1 MNESEIHRIICI
13 SDFIASIVNSFK
25 SKFISKYMYRGI
37 IKFVCNDCGNKFK
50 APDIE
55 WGATIYSVPQPCP
68 KCGGMH
74 TRPDRS
80 LNFLVLLDYFTY
92 KRLWKEIDKNK
103 RSE

>member
-25 SKFISKYMYRGI
+25 SKFISEYMYRGI

-55 WGATIYSVPQPCP
+55 WLATIYSVPQPCP

-74 TRPDRS
+74 TRPDRC
-80 LNFLVLLDYFTY
+80 LNILGLSDYFIY

>member
-1 MNESEIHRIICI
+1 MCLLR
-13 SDFIASIVNSFK
+13 K
-25 SKFISKYMYRGI
+25 SKSLDNSYYNLFIKKMYRGI

-55 WGATIYSVPQPCP
+55 WNATGYSVPQPCP

-74 TRPDRS
+74 TKPARFF
-80 LNFLVLLDYFTY
+80 NFLSLLENFTY

-103 RSE
+103 KK

>member
-1 MNESEIHRIICI
+1 MVR
-13 SDFIASIVNSFK
+13 V
-25 SKFISKYMYRGI
+25 I

-55 WGATIYSVPQPCP
+55 WLATIYSVPQPCP

-74 TRPDRS
+74 TRPDRC
-80 LNFLVLLDYFTY
+80 LNILGLSDYFIY

>member
-1 MNESEIHRIICI
+1 
-13 SDFIASIVNSFK
+13 
-25 SKFISKYMYRGI
+25 MYRGI
-37 IKFVCNDCGNKFK
+37 IKFVGNDCGHKFK

-55 WGATIYSVPQPCP
+55 WGATNYSVTHPCT

-80 LNFLVLLDYFTY
+80 LNFLGLLDYFTY

>member
-1 MNESEIHRIICI
+1 
-13 SDFIASIVNSFK
+13 
-25 SKFISKYMYRGI
+25 MYRGT

-55 WGATIYSVPQPCP
+55 WLATIYSVPQPCP

-74 TRPDRS
+74 TRPDRCFKS
-80 LNFLVLLDYFTY
+80 DYFIY
-92 KRLWKEIDKNK
+92 KCLWKEIDKNK

>member
-1 MNESEIHRIICI
+1 MHCMTAVALEM
-13 SDFIASIVNSFK
+13 SDEPYFRNI
-25 SKFISKYMYRGI
+25 MYRGI

-74 TRPDRS
+74 TKPAWFF
-80 LNFLVLLDYFTY
+80 NFLSLPENFTY

-103 RSE
+103 RK

>member
-1 MNESEIHRIICI
+1 
-13 SDFIASIVNSFK
+13 
-25 SKFISKYMYRGI
+25 MYRGI

-55 WGATIYSVPQPCP
+55 WEATIYSIPQPCP

-74 TRPDRS
+74 TRPVRFF
-80 LNFLVLLDYFTY
+80 NFLSLLDYFTY

>member
-1 MNESEIHRIICI
+1 
-13 SDFIASIVNSFK
+13 
-25 SKFISKYMYRGI
+25 MYRGI

-55 WGATIYSVPQPCP
+55 WLATIYSVPQPCP
-68 KCGGMH
+68 N

-80 LNFLVLLDYFTY
+80 LNFLGLLDYFTY

>member
-1 MNESEIHRIICI
+1 
-13 SDFIASIVNSFK
+13 
-25 SKFISKYMYRGI
+25 MYRGI

-55 WGATIYSVPQPCP
+55 FNATFYSVPQPCT

-74 TRPDRS
+74 TKPARFF
-80 LNFLVLLDYFTY
+80 NFLSLSENFIY
-92 KRLWKEIDKNK
+92 KLLWKEIDKNK